1 MLRIGIDA
9 HVLTGKPQGSR
20 TWLVNIIGRAAARHP
35 DATYVVYS
43 TDPVACARIV
53 SGSNIEHQRLPRVPA
68 LQRRW
73 DRAVQDHRHRRPARF
88 RAG

>member
-35 DATYVVYS
+35 DATYVV
-43 TDPVACARIV
+43 
-53 SGSNIEHQRLPRVPA
+53 
-68 LQRRW
+68 
-73 DRAVQDHRHRRPARF
+73 
-88 RAG
+88 

>member
-20 TWLVNIIGRAAARHP
+20 PRLVNIIGRAAARHP

-43 TDPVACARIV
+43 GDPEACARIV
-53 SGSNIEHQRLPRVPA
+53 SGDN
-68 LQRRW
+68 
-73 DRAVQDHRHRRPARF
+73 
-88 RAG
+88 